1 MKYNEMTEEQKT
13 AYKKKQT
20 ENQKLARQRAKEN
33 TTVIQLTI
41 SNCTPEL
48 MEAII
53 SAMEVK

>member
-13 AYKKKQT
+13 AYKQKQT
-20 ENQKLARQRAKEN
+20 ENQRLARQRAKQN
-33 TTVIQLTI
+33 TTVINLTI

-53 SAMEVK
+53 NAMEVK